1 MTAVHLGTFD
11 AERWWRPDDLAE
23 LPAAPAGT
31 AADTMD
37 ELLAAFCAPGDL
49 LVTRSPIAPRLREAM
64 TDCGLTFDHSVVPAP
79 SRTPIE
85 RHACLNPDALSGR
98 DTLQPYAVLP
108 DTVAL
113 ARRLGWADQ
122 LPPADVVARVNSK
135 SWSNRL
141 VHELGLPGAGRVVR
155 SVAEL
160 TAAADGAVVIK
171 DPYGV
176 SGRAMLDVRTP
187 GVLKAITRTLG
198 DQVARGRRVELLV
211 QPKYAKRTDF
221 SGHLSI
227 TPGGEWELLGVQVM
241 DNRGFRH
248 IGSSPASPEFLAQLT
263 AGGYFDALAAV
274 AGALRLAGYWGPA
287 GVDSMELADGTIV
300 PVLEINARRSLGL
313 VSLTL
318 DRRVAGYG
326 LRCHLRHEEFRGAP
340 GRGVADLVDAL
351 RGDGILYKGGSS
363 PGVLVLSGS
372 ALAAPGGRV
381 CCALMC
387 APGEAAGL
395 RGGLLTAA
403 VTAGLT
409 PR

>member
-11 AERWWRPDDLAE
+11 AERWWRPDELAE

-49 LVTRSPIAPRLREAM
+49 LVTRAPMATRLREAM
-64 TDCGLTFDHSVVPAP
+64 TDCGLAFDHHVVPAP
-79 SRTPIE
+79 SRTPLE
-85 RHACLNPDALSGR
+85 RHACVDPEPLRGA
-98 DTLQPYAVLP
+98 LQPYAVLP

-113 ARRLGWADQ
+113 ARRLGQADQ

-135 SWSNRL
+135 SWSNQL
-141 VHELGLPGAGRVVR
+141 VRDLGMPGAGRVVR

-187 GVLKAITRTLG
+187 GVLRAVTRTLG
-198 DQVARGRRVELLV
+198 DQVARGRRVELIV

-227 TPGGEWELLGVQVM
+227 TPDGEWELHGVQIM

-248 IGSSPASPEFLAQLT
+248 IGSSPAPPEFLSKLT

-274 AGALRLAGYWGPA
+274 ADALRLAGYWGPA

-326 LRCHLRHEEFRGAP
+326 LRCHLRHEEFRVAP
-340 GRGVADLVDAL
+340 GRGVTDLVDAL
-351 RGDGILYKGGSS
+351 RRAGILYKGGSS

-372 ALAAPGGRV
+372 GLAAPGGRV

-387 APGEAAGL
+387 APGEAERL
-395 RGGLLTAA
+395 RSGLLTAA
-403 VTAGLT
+403 ITAGLT

>member
-1 MTAVHLGTFD
+1 MTTVHLGTFD

-49 LVTRSPIAPRLREAM
+49 LVTRAPMAGRLREAM
-64 TDCGLTFDHSVVPAP
+64 TDCGLAFDHHVAPAP
-79 SRTPIE
+79 SGTPVE
-85 RHACLNPDALSGR
+85 RHARLDPGAVSVLR
-98 DTLQPYAVLP
+98 PYAVLP

-113 ARRLGWADQ
+113 ARRLGRADQ
-122 LPPADVVARVNSK
+122 LPTADVVARVNSK
-135 SWSNRL
+135 TWSNRL
-141 VHELGLPGAGRVVR
+141 VRDLGLPGAGRVVR

-160 TAAADGAVVIK
+160 TAAADGAVVVK

-227 TPGGEWELLGVQVM
+227 APDGAWELLGVQVM
-241 DNRGFRH
+241 ENRGFRH
-248 IGSSPASPEFLAQLT
+248 MGSSPASPEFLAKLT
-263 AGGYFDALAAV
+263 DGGYFAVLAAV
-274 AGALRLAGYWGPA
+274 AEALRRAGYWGPA

-326 LRCHLRHEEFRGAP
+326 LRCHLRHEEFRVAP
-340 GRGVADLVDAL
+340 GRGVADLLDAL
-351 RGDGILYKGGSS
+351 RGDGTLYKGGSS

-381 CCALMC
+381 CCALVC

-395 RGGLLTAA
+395 RSRLLTAA
-403 VTAGLT
+403 VAAGLT